1 MLKKG
6 SEWVEKLCDLV
17 VVECDVCPRQN
28 GVFFFWLL
36 LVFLFCF
43 QQMKVK
49 VCFDLY
55 NMHNDCHVSLIGN
68 FFFFCFLCKNWHFC
82 PLSEFFFCVD
92 MLISFAFCFNWK
104 ITIFLLISI
113 NEILVTTKEALLNQL
128 TVVLINKSVIFRNCV
143 STIFQRLIFLD
154 AMFLVSMS
162 ISSSCFGSRLLW
174 ISGAFLAWRV

>member
-1 MLKKG
+1 M
-6 SEWVEKLCDLV
+6 CAPD
-17 VVECDVCPRQN
+17 RM
-28 GVFFFWLL
+28 VFFFRLL
-36 LVFLFCF
+36 LVFLFGF

-49 VCFDLY
+49 ICFGMY

-68 FFFFCFLCKNWHFC
+68 FIFLLFVQKLTFLPIERIFLPCWHVDFFCFL
-82 PLSEFFFCVD
+82 L
-92 MLISFAFCFNWK
+92 NWK
-104 ITIFLLISI
+104 ITIYLLISI
-113 NEILVTTKEALLNQL
+113 NETLVITKKALLNQL